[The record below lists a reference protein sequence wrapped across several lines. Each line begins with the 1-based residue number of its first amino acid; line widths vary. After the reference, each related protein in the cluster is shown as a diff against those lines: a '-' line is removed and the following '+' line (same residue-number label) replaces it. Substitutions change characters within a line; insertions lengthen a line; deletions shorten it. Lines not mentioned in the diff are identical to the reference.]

1 MRTRTLKRT
10 VQKQVKKE
18 AEKSIKTLI
27 NEFHTNKKGLME
39 VFGLVST
46 QSFNIKEFEEKEDFA
61 IAGKSIKTVYTKLK
75 NDLGRLYFEL
85 KKRKEIVNMKIIQYH
100 VSDITR
106 AKILNKFE
114 EFRNLEKE
122 YIKNTRKALPTA
134 LEMGIPQAWM
144 DFFNSVELVAECIK
158 DYIDYDT
165 FTTKERLYM
174 RRFVTYATKYIK
186 LIENEF

>member
-1 MRTRTLKRT
+1 MKTLKNIFLALVGT
-10 VQKQVKKE
+10 
-18 AEKSIKTLI
+18 ALI
-27 NEFHTNKKGLME
+27 GEYLYQSHEPVGVILFVCAMWL
-39 VFGLVST
+39 GLVST
-46 QSFNIKEFEEKEDFA
+46 QSLNIEEFEEKEDFA
-61 IAGKSIKTVYTKLK
+61 IAGKEIKTVYTKLK

-85 KKRKEIVNMKIIQYH
+85 TKRKEIVNMKMIQYH

-106 AKILNKFE
+106 AKLLNKFD

-158 DYIDYDT
+158 DYVDYDT
-165 FTTKERLYM
+165 FTAKERLYM

>member
-1 MRTRTLKRT
+1 MRTRTFKKT

-18 AEKSIKTLI
+18 VENLIKFLT
-27 NEFHTNKKGLME
+27 NEFNTNKKGLME

-46 QSFNIKEFEEKEDFA
+46 QSLKIEEFEEKEDFA
-61 IAGKSIKTVYTKLK
+61 IAGKNIKTVYTKMK
-75 NDLGRLYFEL
+75 NDLGRLYFEIT
-85 KKRKEIVNMKIIQYH
+85 KRKEIVNMKMIQYH

-106 AKILNKFE
+106 AKILNKFY

-165 FTTKERLYM
+165 FTTKEKLYM

>member
-1 MRTRTLKRT
+1 MRTRTLKRN
-10 VQKQVKKE
+10 VQNQVKKE
-18 AEKSIKTLI
+18 VEKLIKTLV
-27 NEFHTNKKGLME
+27 NDFHTNKKGLME

-46 QSFNIKEFEEKEDFA
+46 QSLKIEEFEEKEDFA
-61 IAGKSIKTVYTKLK
+61 IAGKEIKTVYTKMK

-85 KKRKEIVNMKIIQYH
+85 TKRKEMANMKIIQYH

-122 YIKNTRKALPTA
+122 YIKNTMKALPTA

-165 FTTKERLYM
+165 FTAKEKHYM
-174 RRFVTYATKYIK
+174 RRSVTYATKYIK
-186 LIENEF
+186 MIENEF